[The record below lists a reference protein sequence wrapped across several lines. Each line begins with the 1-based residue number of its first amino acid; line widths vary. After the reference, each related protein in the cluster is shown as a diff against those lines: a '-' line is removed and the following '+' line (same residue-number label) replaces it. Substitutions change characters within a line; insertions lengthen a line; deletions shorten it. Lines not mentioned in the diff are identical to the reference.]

1 MLLKRSLHL
10 AGRRHGAAQ
19 EQELMPGDVALAR
32 RGERLKTLLGSCVA
46 VLLTDPHRTVGVMCH
61 IVHSSRPNSANLH
74 NWAYGSCAMD
84 EMFHRLRHAGF
95 SPTQC
100 QAYAFGGGNM
110 FPRLVTQDTVGDR
123 NVRWVTDFLA
133 DHHIELVAHS
143 FGGPHYRKIAW
154 TVGLGEPELVLAP
167 IEMEL

>member
-1 MLLKRSLHL
+1 MPLKRSLHL

-84 EMFHRLRHAGF
+84 EMFHRLRHAGLA
-95 SPTQC
+95 PTLC